1 MKYHYTYRITNTNER
16 MYYYG
21 VRSCSSLPKKDIG
34 IKYFSCST
42 DLNFIQDQKDNPQYY
57 KYKIIKIFD
66 TRIEAEMHEIL
77 LHKKFNVM
85 FNGKFYNKWNSNS
98 SWSTAGLTG
107 VTEISSGNRLMITVE
122 EYKNNKQL
130 YISHSYNKV
139 ATLDLRDNI
148 NKWVT
153 KEEFDNNDFYIS
165 TTHNKVATVD
175 LRDNT
180 NKQVTKE
187 EFDNNDF
194 YVGITH
200 KYFPAVDLHGNK
212 YHVHKDD
219 MRVLSGELKHHSA
232 YLINITDGVLN
243 KRINPME
250 LDNYVSNNWRRGV
263 TITAENPTKNT
274 KYMNKDGKRKRVKME
289 DITIMEEL
297 GWQIGMPKLKCENC
311 GFEGAGSSM
320 HLYHFNNCKLKEQ
333 YD

>member
-139 ATLDLRDNI
+139 TTL
-148 NKWVT
+148 
-153 KEEFDNNDFYIS
+153 
-165 TTHNKVATVD
+165 D

-180 NKQVTKE
+180 NKNISKE

-194 YVGITH
+194 YVGVTYN
-200 KYFPAVDLHGNK
+200 YFPAADCNGNK
-212 YHVHKDD
+212 YYVHKNDT
-219 MRVLSGELKHHSA
+219 RVLSGELKHHSA
-232 YLINITDGVLN
+232 YLIAITNGIN
-243 KRINPME
+243 NRRIKPTE
-250 LDNYVSNNWRRGV
+250 LDKYLDDGWRYGV
-263 TITAENPTKNT
+263 TTWKENPTKETIHIHKN
-274 KYMNKDGKRKRVKME
+274 GIRKRIKPE
-289 DITIMEEL
+289 YLEQYIQE
-297 GWQIGMPKLKCENC
+297 GWIIGLQKVVCPYCNL
-311 GFEGAGSSM
+311 EGAGSSM
-320 HLYHFNNCKLKEQ
+320 KRFHFENCKVKIKEQ